1 MKSQKSDREIYSTF
15 SPLGKRFSRSSNRSR
30 VFVGSSIIMSRG
42 FRKPASSL
50 SFPVLRNHPPRGGK
64 VFLAALKAVE
74 QCYRMQMRLDSVLQ
88 AVPPQIQGIGRN
100 FREKDPRFQTFSS
113 PIWPAL
119 DFSPCSFRF
128 DFLSQGNEI
137 LNGCPLESAFL
148 AMFDV
153 LLPLLPLGQVSVWW
167 AGKMFSCLRYLLLIL
182 FLPLI
187 GSSFTSRF
195 VNIYFFLYLF

>member
-1 MKSQKSDREIYSTF
+1 MKSQKNDREIYSTF

-88 AVPPQIQGIGRN
+88 AVPPKSKGSGGISERRILA
-100 FREKDPRFQTFSS
+100 FRHSS
-113 PIWPAL
+113 PPFGPPLTSLPAL
-119 DFSPCSFRF
+119 LGSISCHREMRFWMDARSSLRFLLCS
-128 DFLSQGNEI
+128 
-137 LNGCPLESAFL
+137 
-148 AMFDV
+148 MF
-153 LLPLLPLGQVSVWW
+153 
-167 AGKMFSCLRYLLLIL
+167 
-182 FLPLI
+182 
-187 GSSFTSRF
+187 
-195 VNIYFFLYLF
+195 FFLFFLLDKFQSDELVRCSLAFGICF

>member
-1 MKSQKSDREIYSTF
+1 MKFTRHSRLSANASPDLQIDREF
-15 SPLGKRFSRSSNRSR
+15 SSAVQLSCR
-30 VFVGSSIIMSRG
+30 VV

-153 LLPLLPLGQVSVWW
+153 LLPLLPLGQVSV
-167 AGKMFSCLRYLLLIL
+167 
-182 FLPLI
+182 
-187 GSSFTSRF
+187 
-195 VNIYFFLYLF
+195 

>member
-42 FRKPASSL
+42 FPETSLFAFISRAQKSSASRWQGL
-50 SFPVLRNHPPRGGK
+50 SRG
-64 VFLAALKAVE
+64 VE
-74 QCYRMQMRLDSVLQ
+74 SRGTMLPNADETRFRPSGR
-88 AVPPQIQGIGRN
+88 PPQIQGIGRN

-153 LLPLLPLGQVSVWW
+153 LLPLLPLGQVSV
-167 AGKMFSCLRYLLLIL
+167 
-182 FLPLI
+182 
-187 GSSFTSRF
+187 
-195 VNIYFFLYLF
+195 

>member
-1 MKSQKSDREIYSTF
+1 MKFTRHSRLSANASPDLQIDREF
-15 SPLGKRFSRSSNRSR
+15 SSAVQLSCR
-30 VFVGSSIIMSRG
+30 VV

-50 SFPVLRNHPPRGGK
+50 SFPVLRNHPPRGLSRG
-64 VFLAALKAVE
+64 VE
-74 QCYRMQMRLDSVLQ
+74 SRGTMLPNADETRFRPSGR
-88 AVPPQIQGIGRN
+88 PPQIQGIGRN

-153 LLPLLPLGQVSVWW
+153 LLPLLPLGQVSV
-167 AGKMFSCLRYLLLIL
+167 
-182 FLPLI
+182 
-187 GSSFTSRF
+187 
-195 VNIYFFLYLF
+195 